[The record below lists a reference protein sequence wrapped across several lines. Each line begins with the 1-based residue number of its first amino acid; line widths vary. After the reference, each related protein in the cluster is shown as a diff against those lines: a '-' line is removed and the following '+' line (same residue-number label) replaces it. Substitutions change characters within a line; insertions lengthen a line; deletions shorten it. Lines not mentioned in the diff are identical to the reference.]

1 MISMHFQVY
10 KSINSIPE
18 QIFSKFFHKTSHHLI
33 SLYYRIYRLGKSTSL
48 RKTPKNTRKTGIRHI
63 AMKTYRPKC
72 SAHERTK
79 PHKLL
84 TQRHVTEKGGYQP
97 SSMSK

>member
-10 KSINSIPE
+10 KCINSIPE

-33 SLYYRIYRLGKSTSL
+33 SLYYRVYRLGKSTSL

-63 AMKTYRPKC
+63 AIKHTDRNAVHT
-72 SAHERTK
+72 SAQN
-79 PHKLL
+79 LI
-84 TQRHVTEKGGYQP
+84 
-97 SSMSK
+97 SSSLNDM